1 MKKKK
6 PSQTATEWLP
16 IFLKLYPPKK
26 TKIVEEIAVFMGYTL
41 DELKTAK
48 EECHVVVGDDDIWRI
63 E

>member
-16 IFLKLYPPKK
+16 GFLKLYPPKN
-26 TKIVEEIAVFMGYTL
+26 TKVVESVAVFMGYTL
-41 DELKTAK
+41 NELKLAK
-48 EECHVVVGDDDIWRI
+48 KECHVVVGEDDIWRI